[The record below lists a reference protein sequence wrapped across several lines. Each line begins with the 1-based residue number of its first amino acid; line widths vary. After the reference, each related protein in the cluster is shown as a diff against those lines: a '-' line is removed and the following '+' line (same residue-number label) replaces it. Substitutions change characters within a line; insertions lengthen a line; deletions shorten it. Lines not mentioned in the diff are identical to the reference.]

1 MTNFSGTQLGLV
13 YSVRWEGRE
22 NNKIRTGLYLQ
33 RGIFSSGVQI
43 NIFYRFICECNNKS
57 VFTTRP
63 PLQFL
68 VSLVQQWKYLNV
80 GYPFT
85 STAPQMAEN
94 FVQSTA
100 ANSTFGSSLKC
111 SAAAVNSGFAFL
123 QCPHPE
129 ATRTPWKSQLV
140 LLKYQVL
147 WSYSCT
153 KYIYKWAIPWL
164 RQSVAS
170 IPLWSPTFNPR
181 PVYMGYEV
189 DRVVLGQD
197 ISFSPISTIQPMLYT
212 H

>member
-1 MTNFSGTQLGLV
+1 M
-13 YSVRWEGRE
+13 
-22 NNKIRTGLYLQ
+22 
-33 RGIFSSGVQI
+33 
-43 NIFYRFICECNNKS
+43 
-57 VFTTRP
+57 
-63 PLQFL
+63 
-68 VSLVQQWKYLNV
+68 NV

-153 KYIYKWAIPWL
+153 KYSYKWVTPWL
-164 RQSVAS
+164 RQSVAT
-170 IPLWSPTFNPR
+170 IPLWRPTFNPR

-189 DRVVLGQD
+189 ESGTGTGHQFFTHQYHSTNALYSL
-197 ISFSPISTIQPMLYT
+197 IHLSPTPRTLCSQE
-212 H
+212 HH